1 MAESEAPSRG
11 RIFISYR
18 WQETAYP
25 GGWLCDRLADEHAS
39 QVFNYLDTIELVDDL
54 LDAITSAVASS
65 VVLPALTGDQL
76 GHDRPPKSLDSQA
89 RV

>member
-11 RIFISYR
+11 RIVISYR

-25 GGWLCDRLADEHAS
+25 GGWLYDRLADQHAS
-39 QVFNYLDTIELVDDL
+39 QVFNYLDTIELGDNCIDV
-54 LDAITSAVASS
+54 ITSAVASS
-65 VVLPALTGDQL
+65 EVLPTLTGDQI
-76 GHDRPPKSLDSQA
+76 RPRSSTEITAQPG